1 MRGNVLITGGSGLIG
16 SELSKLLLNNNYNDA
31 ILSRRPKLNDKK
43 SYYWNFEKGILD
55 EEAIEFADVII
66 HLAGEN
72 ISTKRW
78 TKSQKQKII
87 DSRVKTTNLLFEKI
101 KTAKKKPEAFISAS
115 AIGFYGTV
123 TSDEIFI
130 EESKAGN
137 DFLAE
142 TVAKWEESVEQIK
155 SLGLRVVK
163 LRTGVVFSKN
173 GGALPK
179 MMKPIKMGLGS
190 AIGSG
195 KQYVPWV
202 EISDL
207 ARLYLFAIENKEMN
221 NAYNA
226 VSPNHITN
234 NELMKSLAVSLK
246 KPFFMPKIPSVFMKL
261 AFGEM
266 SSILLEGSRVS
277 SNKIQEVGF
286 EFKYKSILDIMK

>member
-1 MRGNVLITGGSGLIG
+1 MSENVLITGGSGLIG
-16 SELSKLLLNNNYNDA
+16 SELSKLLLNNNYNFA
-31 ILSRRPKLNDKK
+31 ILSRSPKMNDKK
-43 SYYWNFEKGILD
+43 SYYWNYEKGILD

-87 DSRVKTTNLLFEKI
+87 DSRVNTTNLLFEKI
-101 KTAKKKPEAFISAS
+101 KNASKKPKAFISAS
-115 AIGFYGTV
+115 AIGYYGTF
-123 TSDEIFI
+123 TSDEIFD

-142 TVAKWEESVEQIK
+142 TVVKWEESVEQIK

-163 LRTGVVFSKN
+163 LRTGVVFSKK
-173 GGALPK
+173 GGAMPK
-179 MMKPIKMGLGS
+179 MMKPVKMGFGS

-195 KQYVPWV
+195 KQYVPWI

-207 ARLYLFAIENKEMN
+207 ARLYLYAIENEEMN
-221 NAYNA
+221 TVYNA

-234 NELMKSLAVSLK
+234 YELMKAIAVSLK
-246 KPFFMPKIPSVFMKL
+246 KPFFMPKIPSIFMKL

-266 SSILLEGSRVS
+266 ASILLEGSRVS
-277 SNKIQEVGF
+277 SEKIQKAGF
-286 EFKYKSILDIMK
+286 DFKVKSIEDVMK